1 MPSHVILLRFASP
14 PAARMDD
21 GDSTFYI
28 LLGATAA
35 AVFLLI
41 GIAYYMVVRKDA
53 CRGRTDELMLPS
65 STARP

>member
-1 MPSHVILLRFASP
+1 
-14 PAARMDD
+14 MDD